1 MEAAAQ
7 LMYEQGV
14 RATSLE
20 AILDAAGAGKSQL
33 YHYFEGKDDLAGA
46 VLEYQLIQVLGQ
58 QGDFRLDTWSGLRS
72 WFGAL
77 VVGHESRGY
86 NGCPFGSL
94 AVEMSGMS
102 EELRVF
108 VAELFDRWHA
118 SLEGGFEEMRRRGL
132 ITRTAV
138 PAELAQATLIAIQGG
153 YLMSSAKRDS
163 KPMEQSLR
171 LALRHLR
178 SFARTPS
185 SGP

>member
-77 VVGHESRGY
+77 VAGHESRGY

-138 PAELAQATLIAIQGG
+138 AAELAQATLIAIQGG